1 LNFVTYYQMK
11 NRAGVVGQRGVN
23 PLLRR
28 VKTAYPKLKLH
39 LVGHSFGGRLVTAT
53 ALGDAAAPVQF
64 ETMALLQA
72 AFSHFGFADN
82 YEGTK
87 DGFFRDVIT
96 GNRISGP
103 VIITH
108 TANDLAVGLAYPIA
122 SRIMRQDSAAIGDA
136 NDPYGGIGRN
146 GAQKT
151 PEVEAL
157 TMLGPGETYT
167 FKPGRLHNLRADQY
181 ISNHSDVRSPAV
193 AHALLSAVAVT

>member
-1 LNFVTYYQMK
+1 MK

-23 PLLRR
+23 PLLGR
-28 VKTAYPKLKLH
+28 VKKAYPNIKLH

-53 ALGDAAAPVQF
+53 ALGDAAAPVKF

-87 DGFFRDVIT
+87 DGFFRDVVT
-96 GNRISGP
+96 GSRIRGP

-108 TANDLAVGLAYPIA
+108 TENDRAVGLAYPIA
-122 SRIMRQDSAAIGDA
+122 SRIMRQVAAAIGDA

-151 PEVEAL
+151 PEVETL
-157 TMLGPGETYT
+157 TMLGVGEAYA
-167 FKPGRLHNLRADQY
+167 FKPGRLHNLRADQF
-181 ISNHSDVRSPAV
+181 ISNHGDVRNPEV